1 MQLIEILDPKIEF
14 HLEKNNRN
22 AITQS
27 MDFLYIILYK
37 SYPPEEQKMGWAA
50 VLNHFT
56 GWDYWGGI

>member
-50 VLNHFT
+50 V
-56 GWDYWGGI
+56 